1 MQCLGVVRW
10 CVLIENRLTLSL
22 YKLHFSQRKEMGMLV
37 NFQVKP
43 FISQK
48 PLILGFYSP
57 VESPAVR
64 PHFGTACHIII
75 TLAT

>member
-1 MQCLGVVRW
+1 M
-10 CVLIENRLTLSL
+10 LIENRLTLSL

-43 FISQK
+43 FK
-48 PLILGFYSP
+48 KTFDLRLLFYSL